1 MSLCIK
7 DNQVEIKA
15 PAKGMLRLYREG
27 KCVGFAAT
35 LTRALEKAGEL
46 RTLFKLRE
54 SSGQKLAVEQTTKAT
69 VNSVVDESPVVASGP
84 QDTAWVIDAY
94 CWNGTKYAPVTVA
107 AQFGEL
113 GIKALLLGL
122 ETYHQFKPE
131 ITKPD
136 DLMKWRDKHPIGGKA
151 VHAKYFRARE
161 IPILPG
167 VH

>member
-7 DNQVEIKA
+7 DNQVEIRA
-15 PAKGMLRLYREG
+15 PAKGMVRLYCEG

-35 LTRALEKAGEL
+35 LARAVTKAGDL
-46 RTLFKLRE
+46 RALFKLRE
-54 SSGQKLAVEQTTKAT
+54 SSGEKLAVEQITKAT
-69 VNSVVDESPVVASGP
+69 AYSVVDESPVVASSP
-84 QDTAWVIDAY
+84 QVTAWVIDAY

-107 AQFGEL
+107 AKFGEE

-122 ETYHQFKPE
+122 ETYHQYKPE

-136 DLMKWRDKHPIGGKA
+136 ELMNWRDKHPLGGKA

-161 IPILPG
+161 IPILSG

>member
-7 DNQVEIKA
+7 DKQVEIRA
-15 PAKGMLRLYREG
+15 PAKGMVRLYCEG

-35 LTRALEKAGEL
+35 LARAVAKAGDL
-46 RTLFKLRE
+46 RALFKLRE
-54 SSGQKLAVEQTTKAT
+54 SSGEKLAVEQTTKAA
-69 VNSVVDESPVVASGP
+69 VRSVVDESPVVASSTRE
-84 QDTAWVIDAY
+84 TAWVIDAY
-94 CWNGTKYAPVTVA
+94 CWTGTKYAPITVA
-107 AQFGEL
+107 AKFNEE

-122 ETYHQFKPE
+122 DTYHRFKPE
-131 ITKPD
+131 ITQPD
-136 DLMKWRDKHPIGGKA
+136 ELMKWRDKHPIGGKS

>member
-7 DNQVEIKA
+7 DDQLEIRA
-15 PAKGMLRLYREG
+15 PAKGMVRLYCEG

-35 LTRALEKAGEL
+35 LARAVAKAGDL
-46 RTLFKLRE
+46 RALFKLRE
-54 SSGQKLAVEQTTKAT
+54 SSGEKLAVEQITKAS
-69 VNSVVDESPVVASGP
+69 VRSVVDESPVVMSSLRE
-84 QDTAWVIDAY
+84 TAWVIDAY

-107 AQFGEL
+107 AKFGEE

-122 ETYHQFKPE
+122 EVYHQYKPE
-131 ITKPD
+131 ITMPD
-136 DLMKWRDKHPIGGKA
+136 ELMKWRDKHPIGGKA

>member
-7 DNQVEIKA
+7 DNQVEIRA
-15 PAKGMLRLYREG
+15 PAKGMVRLYCEG

-35 LTRALEKAGEL
+35 LARAMAKAGDL
-46 RTLFKLRE
+46 RALFKLRE
-54 SSGQKLAVEQTTKAT
+54 SSGEKLAVEQITKAT
-69 VNSVVDESPVVASGP
+69 VRSVVDESPVVASSP
-84 QDTAWVIDAY
+84 QETAWVIDAY

-107 AQFGEL
+107 AKFGEE

-122 ETYHQFKPE
+122 ETYHQYKPE

-136 DLMKWRDKHPIGGKA
+136 ELMNWRDKHPLGGKA

-161 IPILPG
+161 IPILQG

>member
-1 MSLCIK
+1 MTLCIK
-7 DNQVEIKA
+7 DNQVEIRA
-15 PAKGMLRLYREG
+15 PAKGMVRLYCEG

-35 LTRALEKAGEL
+35 LARAVAKAGEL
-46 RTLFKLRE
+46 RALFKLRE
-54 SSGQKLAVEQTTKAT
+54 SSGEKLAVEQITKPT
-69 VNSVVDESPVVASGP
+69 VRAVVDESPVMATRS
-84 QDTAWVIDAY
+84 QETAWVIEAY

-107 AQFGEL
+107 AKFGEE
-113 GIKALLLGL
+113 GTMALMLGL
-122 ETYHQFKPE
+122 ETYHQYKPE

-136 DLMKWRDKHPIGGKA
+136 ELMKWRDKHPLGGKA

>member
-7 DNQVEIKA
+7 DDQLEIRA
-15 PAKGMLRLYREG
+15 PAKGMVRLYCEG

-35 LTRALEKAGEL
+35 LARAVAKAGHL
-46 RTLFKLRE
+46 RALFKLRE
-54 SSGQKLAVEQTTKAT
+54 SSGEKLAVEQITKAS
-69 VNSVVDESPVVASGP
+69 VRSVVDESPVVMSSLRE
-84 QDTAWVIDAY
+84 TAWVIDAY

-107 AQFGEL
+107 AKFGEE

-122 ETYHQFKPE
+122 EVYHQYKPE
-131 ITKPD
+131 ITMPD
-136 DLMKWRDKHPIGGKA
+136 ELMKWRDKHPIGGKA